1 MLRFLFGL
9 LVGVLVGVGGT
20 AYFFSSGGGDYL
32 INSSPRVLRLEEDL
46 RRLMQEREQLT
57 KEQKEAVERV
67 EDKIG
72 ARLKDL
78 ESRFQKLESPT
89 QKPASPEEPREG
101 VSEGTGGTQS

>member
-1 MLRFLFGL
+1 VLRFLFGL
-9 LVGVLVGVGGT
+9 LAGVLVGVGGT

-57 KEQKEAVERV
+57 KEQKEIVERV
-67 EDKIG
+67 EDQIDT
-72 ARLKDL
+72 RLKDL
-78 ESRFQKLESPT
+78 ESRFQKLESLT
-89 QKPASPEEPREG
+89 RKPASPEGPQEG